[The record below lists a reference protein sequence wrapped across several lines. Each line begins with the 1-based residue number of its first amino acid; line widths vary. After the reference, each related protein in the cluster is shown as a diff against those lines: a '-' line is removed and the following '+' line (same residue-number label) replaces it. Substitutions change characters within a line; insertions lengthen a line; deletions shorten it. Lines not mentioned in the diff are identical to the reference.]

1 MVEDRVKLGLAAGLA
16 GAAATLAAIG
26 LYKRFFGSDDSS
38 ERPPSLG
45 RQPTTQIDA
54 EDEFG
59 GELVAVIGDV
69 GGTNVRLTL
78 RKLDLRTR
86 TSTEVKPLTK
96 IASQG
101 CKNFADALT
110 QFLTVSALSFFVAW
124 LMCNMSWIGHREG
137 LTQLAQN
144 RSRRHRR
151 RGQEQCSLHNK
162 HPALEAD

>member
-16 GAAATLAAIG
+16 GAAVTLAAVG
-26 LYKRFFGSDDSS
+26 LYKRLFRGNSDSS

-45 RQPTTQIDA
+45 RQPSKKIDA
-54 EDEFG
+54 EDQFG
-59 GELVAVIGDV
+59 GTLVAVIGDV

-96 IASQG
+96 IPSQG

-110 QFLTVSALSFFVAW
+110 QFLTVSALSV
-124 LMCNMSWIGHREG
+124 LSTEMMSNM
-137 LTQLAQN
+137 L
-144 RSRRHRR
+144 
-151 RGQEQCSLHNK
+151 
-162 HPALEAD
+162 

>member
-124 LMCNMSWIGHREG
+124 LM
-137 LTQLAQN
+137 
-144 RSRRHRR
+144 
-151 RGQEQCSLHNK
+151 
-162 HPALEAD
+162 